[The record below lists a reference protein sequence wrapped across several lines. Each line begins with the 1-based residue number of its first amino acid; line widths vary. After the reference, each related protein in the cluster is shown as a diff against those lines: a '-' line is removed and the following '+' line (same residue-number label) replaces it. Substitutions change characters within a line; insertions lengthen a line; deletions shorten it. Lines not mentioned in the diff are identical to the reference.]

1 MTYSIKEA
9 AERMGVTTHTLRY
22 YDREGLLPHV
32 ERTSGGIRRF
42 SQEDLD
48 GLALINCLKA
58 TGMSIRQIKDFLDL
72 SQQGD
77 ETLDERRAI
86 LRRQRERILA
96 GMEQMQEHL
105 ERVERKIAYYDTRAR
120 EREQGK

>member
-32 ERTSGGIRRF
+32 ERTAGGIRRF

-120 EREQGK
+120 EREPGK

>member
-32 ERTSGGIRRF
+32 ERTAGGIRRF

-96 GMEQMQEHL
+96 GMERMQEHL

>member
-32 ERTSGGIRRF
+32 GRTAGGMRRF

-48 GLALINCLKA
+48 GLALITCLKA

-77 ETLDERRAI
+77 ETLNERRAI
-86 LRRQRERILA
+86 LKRQREQILA
-96 GMEQMQEHL
+96 GMRQMQEHL
-105 ERVERKIAYYDTRAR
+105 ERVERKIAYYDARAR
-120 EREQGK
+120 EREKAK

>member
-32 ERTSGGIRRF
+32 ERTAGGIRRF

-77 ETLDERRAI
+77 EI

>member
-1 MTYSIKEA
+1 MAYSIKEA
-9 AERMGVTTHTLRY
+9 AARMGVTTHTLRY

-32 ERTSGGIRRF
+32 ERTAGGIRRF

-58 TGMSIRQIKDFLDL
+58 TGMSIRQIKDFLNL

-86 LRRQRERILA
+86 LQRQRDQILA
-96 GMEQMQEHL
+96 GMAKMQEHL
-105 ERVERKIAYYDTRAR
+105 ARVERKIAHYDAISQ
-120 EREQGK
+120 EKEALK

>member
-1 MTYSIKEA
+1 MAYSIKEA
-9 AERMGVTTHTLRY
+9 AARMGVTTHTLRY

-32 ERTSGGIRRF
+32 ERTAGGIRRF

-58 TGMSIRQIKDFLDL
+58 MGMSIRQIKDFLNL

-86 LRRQRERILA
+86 LQRQRDQILA
-96 GMEQMQEHL
+96 GMAKMQEHL
-105 ERVERKIAYYDTRAR
+105 ARVERKIAHYDAIAQ
-120 EREQGK
+120 EKEALK

>member
-32 ERTSGGIRRF
+32 ERTAGGIRRF

-77 ETLDERRAI
+77 ETLDERRAN

-105 ERVERKIAYYDTRAR
+105 ERKIAYYDTRAR